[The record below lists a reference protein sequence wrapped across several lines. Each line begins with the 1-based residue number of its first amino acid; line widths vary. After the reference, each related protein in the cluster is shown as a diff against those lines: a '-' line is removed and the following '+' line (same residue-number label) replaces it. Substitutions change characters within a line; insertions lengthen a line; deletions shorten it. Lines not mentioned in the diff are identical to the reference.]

1 MRQKNFNDLTC
12 GEGSD
17 NDLDDKEL
25 DDDFGNPLHPTG
37 CFGWANLNSFV
48 SEVWEGFLST
58 ASSFSVSKFNPM
70 FSLLAEKGSSPLFT
84 WWNKLFGVRIS
95 KT

>member
-1 MRQKNFNDLTC
+1 MSISKPQQPNCGKNDLTC

-17 NDLDDKEL
+17 NDLNDKEL
-25 DDDFGNPLHPTG
+25 DDDFGNLHPTG
-37 CFGWANLNSFV
+37 FFGRGNLNSFV
-48 SEVWEGFLST
+48 SEVWIGFLST

-84 WWNKLFGVRIS
+84 
-95 KT
+95 